1 MFQDI
6 MTDSLDSSLQV
17 NKKVGERMQAM
28 GGGSGGATFQ

>member
-1 MFQDI
+1 
-6 MTDSLDSSLQV
+6 MTDRLILSSQV